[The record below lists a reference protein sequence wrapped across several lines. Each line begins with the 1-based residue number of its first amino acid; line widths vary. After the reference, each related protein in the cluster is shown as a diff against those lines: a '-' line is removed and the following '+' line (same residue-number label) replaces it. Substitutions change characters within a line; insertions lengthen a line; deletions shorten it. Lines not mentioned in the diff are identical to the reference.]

1 MAHDLGDRLGA
12 ELQAILGDVHTA
24 FHLDRFKC
32 CIMNVKDPTLRG
44 SLSAAAA
51 AVDRIIFKN

>member
-44 SLSAAAA
+44 SLSA
-51 AVDRIIFKN
+51 VSKPIFASKY